1 LFIQIEET
9 PNPNALKF
17 LPGRSVRG
25 VEDPLFFSKKDDLS
39 SSPFVRRILDVSGV
53 EAAMLGSDFITVTK
67 QDHTDWYVLKPML
80 LGIMME
86 HFISDMP
93 LFVEVKSPVSDS
105 NLSAD
110 DEDDTVSQI
119 RQIIEEKVRPAVA
132 QDGGDIVFHSFE
144 DGVVFLEMKGA
155 CSGCP
160 SSTATLKSGIE
171 NMLRYYVPDVV
182 EVRQIG
188 A

>member
-17 LPGRSVRG
+17 FPGRSVRG
-25 VEDPLFFSKKDDLS
+25 DASPLSFSRNDDVSL
-39 SSPFVRRILDVSGV
+39 SPFARRVLNVLGV
-53 EAAMLGSDFITVTK
+53 EATMLGSDFITVTK
-67 QDHTDWYVLKPML
+67 EDKVDWCVLKPML

-86 HFISDMP
+86 HFISEMP
-93 LFVEVKSPVSDS
+93 LVTEEKAHAQG
-105 NLSAD
+105 SATLN
-110 DEDDTVSQI
+110 DEGAIVTEI
-119 RQIIEEKVRPAVA
+119 RQIIDEKVRPAVA

-144 DGVVFLEMKGA
+144 DGIVYLEMKGA

-160 SSTATLKSGIE
+160 SSTQTLKSGIE

-182 EVRQIG
+182 EVRQIEV
-188 A
+188 